1 MLCVQCD
8 KAGKGRV
15 VNNKPHIRVSE
26 NYVFY
31 QRSDIV
37 QSEWRLEN
45 TFQFGT
51 VAVI

>member
-1 MLCVQCD
+1 VHCD
-8 KAGKGRV
+8 KEGKGRV
-15 VNNKPHIRVSE
+15 ANNKPYISE

-45 TFQFGT
+45 TFQLGT
-51 VAVI
+51 VAII

>member
-1 MLCVQCD
+1 MLFAHCH
-8 KAGKGRV
+8 KEGKGRV
-15 VNNKPHIRVSE
+15 VNSKLHISE

-37 QSEWRLEN
+37 QYEWRLEN
-45 TFQFGT
+45 TFQLGR

>member
-8 KAGKGRV
+8 KAGKERM
-15 VNNKPHIRVSE
+15 VNNKPHIQASA

-45 TFQFGT
+45 TLQFGT

>member
-1 MLCVQCD
+1 MLCVHCD
-8 KAGKGRV
+8 KEGKGRL
-15 VNNKPHIRVSE
+15 VNNKPHISE

-31 QRSDIV
+31 QRSDVV

-45 TFQFGT
+45 TFQLGT